1 MMAMSLLLPT
11 GCSDDIDTLKS
22 DNKVD
27 DGKVRLQIGLT
38 LPEAPTA
45 DTRAFNRADFEFTDL
60 YVAVFVKQG
69 NAYFLEECVR
79 AENPTPEWHEESNH
93 WDFGV
98 VLSKTDTPRRLHF
111 IANYP
116 GLTMGLGEEG
126 GLIGRLVADESIDG
140 GQHDVYWNYLDVNR
154 IQEGTQ
160 EQLRDIPLV
169 RNFSQVKLSVE
180 PKDGVTLNSKFQLLG
195 YAMHNVP
202 TRGTVAPYNSANGTF
217 ANYVVKGADG
227 SLSCQSYD
235 NLEQTQ
241 GYVGNE
247 PYDNE
252 LIKLTEFQD
261 ISTPF
266 YMYER
271 THVNVDDPT
280 CMIIKGK
287 YDPEGKFGDD
297 IEETYYKLDFIH
309 RDDNT
314 NTNVYYNMLRNFIYT
329 MNIVDVTGEGYLSAD
344 EAIRNPASNNISG
357 NANIDDFTN
366 ISDGTGRLFVST
378 TYLVF
383 TDAEPIDI
391 YYKYI
396 PDINT
401 PTVIN
406 NDLKGVNDG
415 EIIVTAKADA
425 TKVLKSDAAVASAD
439 ETTGHVGWRKVT
451 LTPNDPPI
459 NGEDYVRTQD
469 ITIASATL
477 QRKVTLVMRNP
488 YEMSV
493 NVVNPQVPSVV
504 KSPVDLKVTIPGG
517 MPMSLFPLKFYV
529 SSAKNSIY
537 AKPGGDMYSESYAGG
552 YGFVK
557 EITWEFYRDANA
569 TGQNAIGEPVGVKE
583 SDGRISFICN
593 LVTNCAES
601 ATDVYVDNEYF
612 ERGQDDFVNY
622 TIYTLTATKTV
633 NVNIQKNN
641 TYYPFEIHSNGANTG
656 TENVTVKIGDEVVG
670 EVVVNNSRVTTSPIV
685 LYRSAAFNNGDV
697 LTFTFS
703 DKYYKGRD
711 EWSNEPVTY
720 TASCTVS
727 QLTNGTTL
735 NFTAT
740 TPADIVTSID
750 ANVGVEIQKVNSR
763 NPRTIYANGYNNGT
777 KTGVSIKMG
786 DVEVGTVAIDRNSV
800 TTEPIVLA
808 NDNGINDSDVLTF
821 TFSDNYYIGNGNWS
835 SETITYTAQC
845 TVAELKSGTTLE
857 FNAPAGIKTT
867 VLEINDVSIGVKIQ
881 RSNWRYPQSIYA
893 GGANNGTESVTVKM
907 GSKEVGTATI
917 DRNNVTGDIE
927 LVNADGF
934 NNGDNLTFTF
944 EDKYYTS
951 SKTWSTNKVTY
962 TAQCTVADL
971 TSGTTLNFTAPDAD
985 VSNNFVI
992 TTDSF
997 NGVTVE
1003 QNNGAYPLKIFN
1015 GTKTTD
1021 KKGTYYTN
1029 PKNNGSESVTVYHK
1043 GVNVGTITIDKDS
1056 VIAGSIE
1063 INDANVDDKIE
1074 FKFTDNYCNST
1085 QSNNPRRY
1093 YFDNTDEYATQSFKV
1108 DDFINGKVTLNFT
1121 R

>member
-11 GCSDDIDTLKS
+11 GCSDDIDTLQS

-38 LPEAPTA
+38 LPEAQMA
-45 DTRAFNRADFEFTDL
+45 DTRAFDRTDFKFTDL
-60 YVAVFVKQG
+60 YVAVFVRQG

-79 AENPTPEWHEESNH
+79 AENPIPEWHEASQH

-126 GLIGRLVADESIDG
+126 GLIGRLVANESIDG
-140 GQHDVYWNYLDVNR
+140 GQHDVYWNYLDVDC

-160 EQLRDIPLV
+160 EKLRDIPLV
-169 RNFSQVKLSVE
+169 RNFAQVALSVE
-180 PKDGVTLNSKFQLLG
+180 PKDGVNLNSKFQLLG

-202 TRGTVAPYNSANGTF
+202 KRGTVAPYNSANGTF
-217 ANYVVKGADG
+217 ANYVVKDTNG

-252 LIKLTEFQD
+252 LIKLTEFKEV
-261 ISTPF
+261 SEPF

-287 YDPEGKFGDD
+287 YDPSGKFGAD

-396 PDINT
+396 PDINNT
-401 PTVIN
+401 NVIN

-425 TKVLKSDAAVASAD
+425 TKVLKYNAAVASAD
-439 ETTGHVGWRKVT
+439 ESTGHVGWRKVT
-451 LTPNDPPI
+451 LTPNTPPT
-459 NGEDYVRTQD
+459 NGENYVRTQD

-493 NVVNPQVPSVV
+493 NVVNRHVPEVV

-529 SSAKNSIY
+529 SSEKNSIY

-601 ATDVYVDNEYF
+601 ATVVYVDNEYF
-612 ERGQDDFVNY
+612 ERGQDYFRNPWVNSVTLGTSTGVDIERIY
-622 TIYTLTATKTV
+622 GRYPQRIYNNGNNNGTINDVKVFLNGVDTGNTITIDRD
-633 NVNIQKNN
+633 NVLQGITFTNNDGLSKN
-641 TYYPFEIHSNGANTG
+641 
-656 TENVTVKIGDEVVG
+656 DEVV
-670 EVVVNNSRVTTSPIV
+670 
-685 LYRSAAFNNGDV
+685 F
-697 LTFTFS
+697 TFTDNYWYGQWS
-703 DKYYKGRD
+703 DTPITYK
-711 EWSNEPVTY
+711 
-720 TASCTVS
+720 AVS
-727 QLTNGTTL
+727 TL
-735 NFTAT
+735 
-740 TPADIVTSID
+740 
-750 ANVGVEIQKVNSR
+750 G
-763 NPRTIYANGYNNGT
+763 
-777 KTGVSIKMG
+777 
-786 DVEVGTVAIDRNSV
+786 AID
-800 TTEPIVLA
+800 
-808 NDNGINDSDVLTF
+808 
-821 TFSDNYYIGNGNWS
+821 
-835 SETITYTAQC
+835 
-845 TVAELKSGTTLE
+845 SGTTLMFVPQGE
-857 FNAPAGIKTT
+857 RNKLTSITITKDSFDIINVERESRYNVYPRLLHNNDNGTT
-867 VLEINDVSIGVKIQ
+867 QGDT
-881 RSNWRYPQSIYA
+881 
-893 GGANNGTESVTVKM
+893 GTESVTVYYDGEEIGKLTITRDGNNPIAVTAINSSSN
-907 GSKEVGTATI
+907 GSIT
-917 DRNNVTGDIE
+917 VTDVNGLESDKFE
-927 LVNADGF
+927 LIFTDSYCTGRTG
-934 NNGDNLTFTF
+934 NGNKRKYNFSPQTFP
-944 EDKYYTS
+944 YTS
-951 SKTWSTNKVTY
+951 S
-962 TAQCTVADL
+962 CDIEGL
-971 TSGTTLNFTAPDAD
+971 LNGDA
-985 VSNNFVI
+985 
-992 TTDSF
+992 
-997 NGVTVE
+997 E
-1003 QNNGAYPLKIFN
+1003 
-1015 GTKTTD
+1015 
-1021 KKGTYYTN
+1021 
-1029 PKNNGSESVTVYHK
+1029 
-1043 GVNVGTITIDKDS
+1043 
-1056 VIAGSIE
+1056 
-1063 INDANVDDKIE
+1063 
-1074 FKFTDNYCNST
+1074 
-1085 QSNNPRRY
+1085 
-1093 YFDNTDEYATQSFKV
+1093 
-1108 DDFINGKVTLNFT
+1108 LNFT
-1121 R
+1121 RQNN

>member
-11 GCSDDIDTLKS
+11 GCSDDIDTLQS

-38 LPEAPTA
+38 LPEAQMA
-45 DTRAFNRADFEFTDL
+45 DTRAFNRTDFEFKDL
-60 YVAVFVKQG
+60 YVAVFVQQG

-79 AENPTPEWHEESNH
+79 ADNTEPEWHEESNH

-140 GQHDVYWNYLDVNR
+140 GQHDVYWNYLDVDC
-154 IQEGTQ
+154 IQEGTE

-180 PKDGVTLNSKFQLLG
+180 PKDGVNLNSKFQLLG

-261 ISTPF
+261 VSTPF

-287 YDPEGKFGDD
+287 YDPDGNFGAD

-309 RDDNT
+309 RDVNT

-415 EIIVTAKADA
+415 EIIVTAKQDA

-451 LTPNDPPI
+451 LTPNDPPT
-459 NGEDYVRTQD
+459 GENYVRTQD

-493 NVVNPQVPSVV
+493 NVVNRHVPEVV

-569 TGQNAIGEPVGVKE
+569 TGQNTIGEPVGVKE

-612 ERGQDDFVNY
+612 VRGQDSFDNLDITNFVSIG
-622 TIYTLTATKTV
+622 TSTK
-633 NVNIQKNN
+633 
-641 TYYPFEIHSNGANTG
+641 
-656 TENVTVKIGDEVVG
+656 VKIQQSSGRYPQRIYNSGD
-670 EVVVNNSRVTTSPIV
+670 
-685 LYRSAAFNNGDV
+685 NNGTINDV
-697 LTFTFS
+697 KVFINGVDTGKTITIDRDNVLQGITFEDYSDSGLDLTQELTFKFS
-703 DKYYKGRD
+703 DKYYVGGNNWSANAVEYVATCTLRD
-711 EWSNEPVTY
+711 IRDGKTI
-720 TASCTVS
+720 
-727 QLTNGTTL
+727 
-735 NFTAT
+735 NFTAPAIMVYEIIIPT
-740 TPADIVTSID
+740 TQ
-750 ANVGVEIQKVNSR
+750 E
-763 NPRTIYANGYNNGT
+763 
-777 KTGVSIKMG
+777 VS
-786 DVEVGTVAIDRNSV
+786 VQQA
-800 TTEPIVLA
+800 
-808 NDNGINDSDVLTF
+808 TF
-821 TFSDNYYIGNGNWS
+821 TYGRYISVYPYNIHNVKNPQNS
-835 SETITYTAQC
+835 
-845 TVAELKSGTTLE
+845 TTQ
-857 FNAPAGIKTT
+857 N
-867 VLEINDVSIGVKIQ
+867 
-881 RSNWRYPQSIYA
+881 
-893 GGANNGTESVTVKM
+893 NNGTESVKV
-907 GSKEVGTATI
+907 SV
-917 DRNNVTGDIE
+917 
-927 LVNADGF
+927 DGV
-934 NNGDNLTFTF
+934 D
-944 EDKYYTS
+944 
-951 SKTWSTNKVTY
+951 
-962 TAQCTVADL
+962 
-971 TSGTTLNFTAPDAD
+971 
-985 VSNNFVI
+985 
-992 TTDSF
+992 
-997 NGVTVE
+997 
-1003 QNNGAYPLKIFN
+1003 
-1015 GTKTTD
+1015 
-1021 KKGTYYTN
+1021 
-1029 PKNNGSESVTVYHK
+1029 
-1043 GVNVGTITIDKDS
+1043 GVNDITIDKDNVTVGVTIS
-1056 VIAGSIE
+1056 IPAGVSP
-1063 INDANVDDKIE
+1063 DATM
-1074 FKFTDNYCNST
+1074 KFTFSDRYCTGLATSGNGQLKGFNFST
-1085 QSNNPRRY
+1085 G
-1093 YFDNTDEYATQSFKV
+1093 TDEYTFECTVEA
-1108 DDFINGKVTLNFT
+1108 FINGVTLNFE

>member
-11 GCSDDIDTLKS
+11 GCSDDIDTLQS

-45 DTRAFNRADFEFTDL
+45 DTRAFNRTDFEFKDL
-60 YVAVFVKQG
+60 YVAVFVQQG

-79 AENPTPEWHEESNH
+79 ADNTEPEWHEESNH

-140 GQHDVYWNYLDVNR
+140 GQHDVYWNYLDVDC
-154 IQEGTQ
+154 IQEGTE

-180 PKDGVTLNSKFQLLG
+180 PKDGVNLNSKFQLLG

-261 ISTPF
+261 VSTPF

-287 YDPEGKFGDD
+287 YDPEGEFGDD

-309 RDDNT
+309 RDVNT

-329 MNIVDVTGEGYLSAD
+329 MNIVDVTGEGYSSAD

-396 PDINT
+396 PDINN

-406 NDLKGVNDG
+406 NDLKDDNGG

-425 TKVLKSDAAVASAD
+425 TKVLKSNAEVATAD

-451 LTPNDPPI
+451 LTPNDPPT
-459 NGEDYVRTQD
+459 GENYVRTQD

-493 NVVNPQVPSVV
+493 EVVNPEVPDVV

-612 ERGQDDFVNY
+612 VRGQDDFINY
-622 TIYTLTATKTV
+622 TVHTLTATKTV

-641 TYYPFEIHSNGANTG
+641 TYYPFAVYSNGANNG

-670 EVVVNNSRVTTSPIV
+670 EIVVNNSRVTTSPIV
-685 LYRSAAFNNGDV
+685 LYRNAEFNNNDV

-750 ANVGVEIQKVNSR
+750 ANVEVEIQKVNSR
-763 NPRTIYANGYNNGT
+763 NPKTIYANGYNNGT
-777 KTGVSIKMG
+777 KTDVSIKMG
-786 DVEVGTVAIDRNSV
+786 DVEVGTVAINRNSV
-800 TTEPIVLA
+800 TTKPIVLT

-845 TVAELKSGTTLE
+845 TVAELKSGTTLK

-867 VLEINDVSIGVKIQ
+867 VVEIDG
-881 RSNWRYPQSIYA
+881 SN
-893 GGANNGTESVTVKM
+893 
-907 GSKEVGTATI
+907 
-917 DRNNVTGDIE
+917 
-927 LVNADGF
+927 
-934 NNGDNLTFTF
+934 
-944 EDKYYTS
+944 
-951 SKTWSTNKVTY
+951 
-962 TAQCTVADL
+962 
-971 TSGTTLNFTAPDAD
+971 LN
-985 VSNNFVI
+985 
-992 TTDSF
+992 
-997 NGVTVE
+997 VTVE
-1003 QNNGAYPLKIFN
+1003 
-1015 GTKTTD
+1015 D
-1021 KKGTYYTN
+1021 N
-1029 PKNNGSESVTVYHK
+1029 PNVSNVDVTVSYN
-1043 GVNVGTITIDKDS
+1043 GNTQGNMTISRSGRYNYTFELSGAVTIT
-1056 VIAGSIE
+1056 
-1063 INDANVDDKIE
+1063 DANGLNDTANVV
-1074 FKFTDNYCNST
+1074 FSFTTGNGMGN
-1085 QSNNPRRY
+1085 RR
-1093 YFDNTDEYATQSFKV
+1093 TYAATTTLGDLV
-1108 DDFINGKVTLNFT
+1108 NGNAELNFT
-1121 R
+1121 RQNN

>member
-1 MMAMSLLLPT
+1 MKIKNIIYTLLMMAMSLLLPT

-38 LPEAPTA
+38 LPAAQMA
-45 DTRAFNRADFEFTDL
+45 DTRAFNRTDFEFTDL

-79 AENPTPEWHEESNH
+79 ADNPTPEWHEESNH

-252 LIKLTEFQD
+252 LIKLTDFQGID
-261 ISTPF
+261 TPF

-287 YDPEGKFGDD
+287 YDPDGKFGAD

-451 LTPNDPPI
+451 LTPNDPPT

-493 NVVNPQVPSVV
+493 SVVNPQVPSVM

-641 TYYPFEIHSNGANTG
+641 TYYPFAVHSNGANNG
-656 TENVTVKIGDEVVG
+656 TESVTVKIGDEVVG

-711 EWSNEPVTY
+711 EWSNEPVIY

-763 NPRTIYANGYNNGT
+763 NPKTIYANGYNNGT

-786 DVEVGTVAIDRNSV
+786 DVEVGNVAVNSNSV

-867 VLEINDVSIGVKIQ
+867 VLEIGNDVSIGVKIQ
-881 RSNWRYPQSIYA
+881 RSNWRYPQSIYNN
-893 GGANNGTESVTVKM
+893 GANDGTESVTVKM
-907 GSKEVGTATI
+907 GSKEVGTVTI
-917 DRNNVTGDIE
+917 NRNNVTGDIE

-934 NNGDNLTFTF
+934 DDGDNLTFTF

-971 TSGTTLNFTAPDAD
+971 TSGTTLNFTAPAG
-985 VSNNFVI
+985 VPKNPSSVTINGSNLN
-992 TTDSF
+992 
-997 NGVTVE
+997 VTVE
-1003 QNNGAYPLKIFN
+1003 
-1015 GTKTTD
+1015 D
-1021 KKGTYYTN
+1021 N
-1029 PKNNGSESVTVYHK
+1029 PKVSKVAVTVSYMDTTLE
-1043 GVNVGTITIDKDS
+1043 GITITRSGKNNNYTFALEGS
-1056 VIAGSIE
+1056 VIITD
-1063 INDANVDDKIE
+1063 DANGLDDTADVVFSFI
-1074 FKFTDNYCNST
+1074 TGSGGN
-1085 QSNNPRRY
+1085 RRTY
-1093 YFDNTDEYATQSFKV
+1093 TAITTLGDLV
-1108 DDFINGKVTLNFT
+1108 NGNVTLNFE

>member
-11 GCSDDIDTLKS
+11 GCSDDIDTLQS

-38 LPEAPTA
+38 LPAAPTA
-45 DTRAFNRADFEFTDL
+45 DTRAFNRTDFKFTDL
-60 YVAVFVKQG
+60 YVAVFVRQG

-79 AENPTPEWHEESNH
+79 ADDPTPEWHDASQH

-126 GLIGRLVADESIDG
+126 GLIGRLVADERIDG
-140 GQHDVYWNYLDVNR
+140 GQHDVYWNYLDVDC

-160 EQLRDIPLV
+160 EKLRDIPLV
-169 RNFSQVKLSVE
+169 RNFSQVRLSVE
-180 PKDGVTLNSKFQLLG
+180 PKDVENFNSKFQLHG

-217 ANYVVKGADG
+217 ANYVVKGTDG

-252 LIKLTEFQD
+252 LIKLTEFKGV
-261 ISTPF
+261 SEPF

-287 YDPEGKFGDD
+287 YAPDGNFDD

-309 RDDNT
+309 RDVNT

-329 MNIVDVTGEGYLSAD
+329 MNIVDVTGAGYSSAD

-406 NDLKGVNDG
+406 NNLKGVSGG
-415 EIIVTAKADA
+415 EIIVTAKQDV
-425 TKVLKSDAAVASAD
+425 TKVLESDAVVASAD

-451 LTPNDPPI
+451 LTPNDPPT
-459 NGEDYVRTQD
+459 NGENYVRTQD

-493 NVVNPQVPSVV
+493 NLLNRHVPEVV
-504 KSPVDLKVTIPGG
+504 KSSVDLKVTIPGG

-529 SSAKNSIY
+529 SSEKNSIY

-601 ATDVYVDNEYF
+601 ATVVYVDNEYF
-612 ERGQDDFVNY
+612 VRGQDSFDNLDITNFVSIG
-622 TIYTLTATKTV
+622 T
-633 NVNIQKNN
+633 
-641 TYYPFEIHSNGANTG
+641 SNA
-656 TENVTVKIGDEVVG
+656 VKIQQSSG
-670 EVVVNNSRVTTSPIV
+670 RYPQRI
-685 LYRSAAFNNGDV
+685 YNNGDNNGTINDVKVFINGVDTGKTITIDRDNV
-697 LTFTFS
+697 LQGITFEDYSDSGLDLTQELTFKFSDKYYVGGNNWSANAVEYVATCTLRDIRDGKTINFTAPAIKVYEIIIPTTQTVSVQQETITYGWFNNSSVSVYPYKIHNDQYNDGTEYVTVSVDGVDGVKNITIDKDNVVTEGVTISIPTGVSPDATMIFTFS
-703 DKYYKGRD
+703 DKYCTGVKTNDWGQLNGFNFSAEPD
-711 EWSNEPVTY
+711 EY
-720 TASCTVS
+720 TFECTV
-727 QLTNGTTL
+727 
-735 NFTAT
+735 
-740 TPADIVTSID
+740 
-750 ANVGVEIQKVNSR
+750 E
-763 NPRTIYANGYNNGT
+763 
-777 KTGVSIKMG
+777 
-786 DVEVGTVAIDRNSV
+786 E
-800 TTEPIVLA
+800 
-808 NDNGINDSDVLTF
+808 
-821 TFSDNYYIGNGNWS
+821 
-835 SETITYTAQC
+835 
-845 TVAELKSGTTLE
+845 
-857 FNAPAGIKTT
+857 
-867 VLEINDVSIGVKIQ
+867 
-881 RSNWRYPQSIYA
+881 
-893 GGANNGTESVTVKM
+893 
-907 GSKEVGTATI
+907 
-917 DRNNVTGDIE
+917 
-927 LVNADGF
+927 
-934 NNGDNLTFTF
+934 
-944 EDKYYTS
+944 
-951 SKTWSTNKVTY
+951 
-962 TAQCTVADL
+962 
-971 TSGTTLNFTAPDAD
+971 
-985 VSNNFVI
+985 
-992 TTDSF
+992 
-997 NGVTVE
+997 
-1003 QNNGAYPLKIFN
+1003 
-1015 GTKTTD
+1015 
-1021 KKGTYYTN
+1021 
-1029 PKNNGSESVTVYHK
+1029 
-1043 GVNVGTITIDKDS
+1043 
-1056 VIAGSIE
+1056 
-1063 INDANVDDKIE
+1063 
-1074 FKFTDNYCNST
+1074 
-1085 QSNNPRRY
+1085 
-1093 YFDNTDEYATQSFKV
+1093 
-1108 DDFINGKVTLNFT
+1108 FINGVTLNFT
-1121 R
+1121 HPDN

>member
-1 MMAMSLLLPT
+1 MKIKNIIYTLLMMTMSLLLPT
-11 GCSDDIDTLKS
+11 GCSDDIDTLQS

-38 LPEAPTA
+38 LPEAQMA
-45 DTRAFNRADFEFTDL
+45 DTRAFNRTDFEFEDL
-60 YVAVFVKQG
+60 YVAVFVRQG

-79 AENPTPEWHEESNH
+79 AENPIPEWHEASQH

-126 GLIGRLVADESIDG
+126 GLIGRLVANESIDG
-140 GQHDVYWNYLDVNR
+140 GQHDVYWNYLDVDC

-160 EQLRDIPLV
+160 AQLRDIPLV
-169 RNFSQVKLSVE
+169 RNFSQVRLSVE
-180 PKDGVTLNSKFQLLG
+180 PKDVENFNSKFRLTG

-202 TRGTVAPYNSANGTF
+202 KRGTVAPYNSANGTF
-217 ANYVVKGADG
+217 ANYVVKDTNG

-235 NLEQTQ
+235 NLEQIQ

-252 LIKLTEFQD
+252 LIKLTAFKED
-261 ISTPF
+261 EDVSTPF

-287 YDPEGKFGDD
+287 YAPDGNFDD

-309 RDDNT
+309 RDVNT

-329 MNIVDVTGEGYLSAD
+329 MNIVDVTGEGYSSAD

-383 TDAEPIDI
+383 TDAKPIDI

-396 PDINT
+396 PDINN
-401 PTVIN
+401 PTKIN

-425 TKVLKSDAAVASAD
+425 TKVLKSDAVVATAD
-439 ETTGHVGWRKVT
+439 ESTGHVGWRKVT
-451 LTPNDPPI
+451 LTPNDPPT
-459 NGEDYVRTQD
+459 NGENYVRTQD

-493 NVVNPQVPSVV
+493 NVVNRQVPEVV

-529 SSAKNSIY
+529 SSAMNSIY

-601 ATDVYVDNEYF
+601 ATVVYVDNEYF
-612 ERGQDDFVNY
+612 VRGQDYFRNPWVNSVTLGTSTGVDIERIYGRYPQRIYNSGDNNGTINNVKVFLNGVY
-622 TIYTLTATKTV
+622 TDNTITIDRD
-633 NVNIQKNN
+633 NVRSSITFSNSDGLSKN
-641 TYYPFEIHSNGANTG
+641 
-656 TENVTVKIGDEVVG
+656 DEVV
-670 EVVVNNSRVTTSPIV
+670 
-685 LYRSAAFNNGDV
+685 F
-697 LTFTFS
+697 TFTDNYWYGQWS
-703 DKYYKGRD
+703 DTPITYK
-711 EWSNEPVTY
+711 
-720 TASCTVS
+720 AVS
-727 QLTNGTTL
+727 TL
-735 NFTAT
+735 
-740 TPADIVTSID
+740 
-750 ANVGVEIQKVNSR
+750 G
-763 NPRTIYANGYNNGT
+763 
-777 KTGVSIKMG
+777 
-786 DVEVGTVAIDRNSV
+786 AID
-800 TTEPIVLA
+800 
-808 NDNGINDSDVLTF
+808 
-821 TFSDNYYIGNGNWS
+821 
-835 SETITYTAQC
+835 
-845 TVAELKSGTTLE
+845 SGTTLKFVPQGE
-857 FNAPAGIKTT
+857 RNKLTSITITKDSFGTINVERESSYNVYPRLLHNSDNTT
-867 VLEINDVSIGVKIQ
+867 QGNTGKED
-881 RSNWRYPQSIYA
+881 
-893 GGANNGTESVTVKM
+893 VTVYYDGKKIGELTITRNGNNPIAVTAIDSSSN
-907 GSKEVGTATI
+907 GSITVTDVNGLESDKFELRFTDSFCTG
-917 DRNNVTGDIE
+917 RNGNGRKYTFSNQTYPYTSSCDIE
-927 LVNADGF
+927 GLLNGNAT
-934 NNGDNLTFTF
+934 LTFTR
-944 EDKYYTS
+944 
-951 SKTWSTNKVTY
+951 
-962 TAQCTVADL
+962 Q
-971 TSGTTLNFTAPDAD
+971 
-985 VSNNFVI
+985 
-992 TTDSF
+992 
-997 NGVTVE
+997 
-1003 QNNGAYPLKIFN
+1003 
-1015 GTKTTD
+1015 
-1021 KKGTYYTN
+1021 
-1029 PKNNGSESVTVYHK
+1029 
-1043 GVNVGTITIDKDS
+1043 
-1056 VIAGSIE
+1056 
-1063 INDANVDDKIE
+1063 
-1074 FKFTDNYCNST
+1074 DN
-1085 QSNNPRRY
+1085 
-1093 YFDNTDEYATQSFKV
+1093 
-1108 DDFINGKVTLNFT
+1108 
-1121 R
+1121 

>member
-1 MMAMSLLLPT
+1 MKIKNIIYTLLMMAMSLLLPT
-11 GCSDDIDTLKS
+11 GCSDDIDTLQS

-38 LPEAPTA
+38 LPEAQMA
-45 DTRAFNRADFEFTDL
+45 DTRAFDRTDFEFEDL
-60 YVAVFVKQG
+60 YVAVFVRQG

-79 AENPTPEWHEESNH
+79 ADNTEPEWHEESNH

-140 GQHDVYWNYLDVNR
+140 GQHDVYWNYLDVDC
-154 IQEGTQ
+154 IQEGTE

-169 RNFSQVKLSVE
+169 RNFAKVALSVE
-180 PKDGVTLNSKFQLLG
+180 PKDGVNLNSKFQLLG

-261 ISTPF
+261 VSTPF

-287 YDPEGKFGDD
+287 YDPDGNFGAD

-309 RDDNT
+309 RDVNT

-396 PDINT
+396 PDINNT
-401 PTVIN
+401 NVIN
-406 NDLKGVNDG
+406 NDLKGVDDG

-425 TKVLKSDAAVASAD
+425 TKVLKSDAAVATVD

-451 LTPNDPPI
+451 LTPNDPPT

-493 NVVNPQVPSVV
+493 NVVNRHVPEVV

-529 SSAKNSIY
+529 SSEKNSIY

-612 ERGQDDFVNY
+612 VRGQDYFRNPWVNSVTLGTSIGVDIERIY
-622 TIYTLTATKTV
+622 GRYPQRIYGTGNNNGTIDDDVKVFLNGVDTG
-633 NVNIQKNN
+633 N
-641 TYYPFEIHSNGANTG
+641 TISIDRD
-656 TENVTVKIGDEVVG
+656 NVTEGITFTNDDGLSKNDEVV
-670 EVVVNNSRVTTSPIV
+670 
-685 LYRSAAFNNGDV
+685 F
-697 LTFTFS
+697 TFTDNYWYGQWS
-703 DKYYKGRD
+703 DTPITYK
-711 EWSNEPVTY
+711 
-720 TASCTVS
+720 AVS
-727 QLTNGTTL
+727 TL
-735 NFTAT
+735 
-740 TPADIVTSID
+740 
-750 ANVGVEIQKVNSR
+750 G
-763 NPRTIYANGYNNGT
+763 
-777 KTGVSIKMG
+777 
-786 DVEVGTVAIDRNSV
+786 AID
-800 TTEPIVLA
+800 
-808 NDNGINDSDVLTF
+808 
-821 TFSDNYYIGNGNWS
+821 
-835 SETITYTAQC
+835 
-845 TVAELKSGTTLE
+845 SGTTLM
-857 FNAPAGIKTT
+857 FVPQG
-867 VLEINDVSIGVKIQ
+867 EINKLTSITITKDSFDTINVE
-881 RSNWRYPQSIYA
+881 RESNYNVYPKRLHNSDNTTQ
-893 GGANNGTESVTVKM
+893 GNTGTESVTVYYDDEEIGKLTITRNRDTITVTAINSPSN
-907 GSKEVGTATI
+907 GSITVTDVNGLESDKFELIFTDSYCTG
-917 DRNNVTGDIE
+917 RNGNRRY
-927 LVNADGF
+927 
-934 NNGDNLTFTF
+934 TFSSQEF
-944 EDKYYTS
+944 PYTS
-951 SKTWSTNKVTY
+951 S
-962 TAQCTVADL
+962 CDIEGL
-971 TSGTTLNFTAPDAD
+971 LNGDA
-985 VSNNFVI
+985 
-992 TTDSF
+992 
-997 NGVTVE
+997 E
-1003 QNNGAYPLKIFN
+1003 
-1015 GTKTTD
+1015 
-1021 KKGTYYTN
+1021 
-1029 PKNNGSESVTVYHK
+1029 
-1043 GVNVGTITIDKDS
+1043 
-1056 VIAGSIE
+1056 
-1063 INDANVDDKIE
+1063 
-1074 FKFTDNYCNST
+1074 
-1085 QSNNPRRY
+1085 
-1093 YFDNTDEYATQSFKV
+1093 
-1108 DDFINGKVTLNFT
+1108 LNFT
-1121 R
+1121 RQNN